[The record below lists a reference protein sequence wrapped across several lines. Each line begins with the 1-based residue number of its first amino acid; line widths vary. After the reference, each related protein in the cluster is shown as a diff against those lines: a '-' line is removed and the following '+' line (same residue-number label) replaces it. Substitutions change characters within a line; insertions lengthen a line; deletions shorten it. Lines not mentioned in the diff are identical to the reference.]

1 MTATRAIQWR
11 KLVSNK
17 TRKYAESLLDNLI
30 DLDHQTT
37 GAFYEM
43 GQILSA
49 IRQHQLYKILGYT
62 SFTSLI
68 DEELSFTASTATRY
82 ASLYTNLRRLHY
94 NKVESLKLLQKVGFT
109 HLSAVLPNMT
119 TKIGRRAI
127 NKRVNAIDAHQINFT
142 VTEAELVQ
150 LQKALTRMGATVT
163 KTGWVTGSSQALM
176 GMVGIVNKRP
186 KLKAVA

>member
-1 MTATRAIQWR
+1 MTAIRAIQWR

-62 SFTSLI
+62 SFTNLI
-68 DEELSFTASTATRY
+68 EEELSFTASTASRY
-82 ASLYTNLRRLHY
+82 GQLYTNLRRLHY
-94 NKVESLKLLQKVGFT
+94 NKAESLKLLQKVGFT

-119 TKIGRRAI
+119 SKIGRRAI
-127 NKRVNAIDAHQINFT
+127 NRRVKDLDIHQINFC
-142 VTEAELVQ
+142 VTQAELDK
-150 LQKALTRMGATVT
+150 LHKALSRMGAVVT

-176 GMVGIVNKRP
+176 GMVEVVNKRP

>member
-1 MTATRAIQWR
+1 MST
-11 KLVSNK
+11 K

-49 IRQHQLYKILGYT
+49 IRQHQLYKILGYN
-62 SFTSLI
+62 SFTNLV
-68 DEELSFTASTATRY
+68 DEELSFTQGTAARY
-82 ASLYTNLRRLHY
+82 ASLYTNLRRLRY
-94 NKVESLKLLQKVGFT
+94 NKAESLKLLQNVGFT
-109 HLSAVLPNMT
+109 HLSAVLPGMT

-127 NKRVNAIDAHQINFT
+127 NRRVDAIDSHQINFC

-150 LQKALTRMGATVT
+150 LQRALTSMGAVVN
-163 KTGWVTGSSQALM
+163 KTGWVTGSSIALM
-176 GMVGIVNKRP
+176 SMVQIVNKRP

>member
-1 MTATRAIQWR
+1 MTT
-11 KLVSNK
+11 K

-49 IRQHQLYKILGYT
+49 IQQHKLWDTLGYT
-62 SFTSLI
+62 SFTNLI
-68 DEELSFTASTATRY
+68 EEELSFTASTASRY

-94 NKVESLKLLQKVGFT
+94 NKAESLKLLQKVGFT
-109 HLSAVLPNMT
+109 HLSAVLPQMT

-127 NKRVNAIDAHQINFT
+127 NRRVKDLDVHQINFT
-142 VTEAELVQ
+142 VTQAELDK
-150 LQKALTRMGATVT
+150 LHKALIKMGAVVT
-163 KTGWVTGSSQALM
+163 DTGWVTGSSQALM
-176 GMVGIVNKRP
+176 SMADIINKQP
-186 KLKAVA
+186 KLKSVA